1 MSLMRNDYI
10 SEELKRL
17 SEIWNK
23 NITVYFSHEE
33 VWDNLFINNDLL
45 FCLGGQVNHQAQKNF
60 LCQKK
65 NFFLFNDSYN

>member
-23 NITVYFSHEE
+23 NITVYFSHGE

-45 FCLGGQVNHQAQKNF
+45 FCLGGR
-60 LCQKK
+60 
-65 NFFLFNDSYN
+65 

>member
-45 FCLGGQVNHQAQKNF
+45 FCLGGR
-60 LCQKK
+60 
-65 NFFLFNDSYN
+65 